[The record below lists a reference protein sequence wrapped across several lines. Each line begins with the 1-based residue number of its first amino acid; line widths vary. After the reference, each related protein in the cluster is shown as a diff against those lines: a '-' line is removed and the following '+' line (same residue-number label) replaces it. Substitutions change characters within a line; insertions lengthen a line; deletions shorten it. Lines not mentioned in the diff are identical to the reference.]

1 MQLSRQSIAAVAI
14 MLGAFMALAGIN
26 ITNTATELLQARI
39 GATLRE
45 MTLITSSYIIAEIA
59 AMPLMPLLMRRLGL
73 KRLVVLV
80 LCGFML
86 ASIACAHANSLDT
99 LIASRIVQ
107 GAFGGIL
114 LPLVHTSI
122 KLLLPQQQH
131 AAAFGVFSVFASLAP
146 VAGPSFAGLLS
157 AADYPWLF
165 YINIPLGLAALTG
178 LLWALPGPN
187 NHGQVTEHR
196 NNFLDAFGIGLLS
209 LALGSLVF
217 ALEHGVEREWLSDQT
232 IRFSLVCGFIGL
244 IYICY
249 LQTQLRQPVL
259 NVRLLASFR
268 FALICLASFMA
279 GIVIYGFVYLIPYY
293 LISVHSYSPAQVAQV
308 ILMAAV
314 PQLLMLPLMIK
325 YAPRLNPW
333 LAIVAGALLCAVS
346 TALCSQMTTDF
357 AGEQFLWPQLIRVVA
372 VPLLIMPLTLLSLQ
386 VVSDQDAP
394 SAAILFN
401 VARNLGGAVGVA
413 GLVTYVEHYKMVFFQ
428 QSLLLFNQHTMALSN
443 HQHKDPT
450 ASQLTEQL
458 SQHSSIWAFNGAFA
472 LLSISLLLMATLFLA
487 LYLFG
492 RKRSSLSLSPQLSLA
507 QARTGNS

>member
-1 MQLSRQSIAAVAI
+1 MQLTRHSIAAVAI

-26 ITNTATELLQARI
+26 ITNTATELLQARV
-39 GATLRE
+39 GASLRE

-73 KRLVVLV
+73 KRLVIVV

-86 ASIACAHANSLDT
+86 ASIACAQASSLNT

-122 KLLLPQQQH
+122 KLLLPQPQH

-165 YINIPLGLAALTG
+165 YINIPLGLTALAG
-178 LLWALPGPN
+178 LLFALPGK
-187 NHGQVTEHR
+187 HHIGQVTEQR
-196 NNFLDAFGIGLLS
+196 NNMLDAFGIGLLS
-209 LALGSLVF
+209 LSLGCLVF
-217 ALEHGVEREWLSDQT
+217 ALEHGVERDWFSSQT
-232 IRFSLVCGFIGL
+232 IRTSLVCGLVGL
-244 IYICY
+244 GYICY
-249 LQTQLRQPVL
+249 LQTRLNQPVL

-268 FALICLASFMA
+268 FSVICLASFMA
-279 GIVIYGFVYLIPYY
+279 GVVIYGFVYLIPYY
-293 LISVHSYSPAQVAQV
+293 LISVHQYSPAQVARV

-325 YAPRLNPW
+325 FAPKLNPW
-333 LAIVAGALLCAVS
+333 LAIVAGAFLCAIS
-346 TALCSQMTTDF
+346 TALCSQLTPDF

-386 VVSDQDAP
+386 VVSDHDAP

-413 GLVTYVEHYKMVFFQ
+413 GLVTYVEHFRVAFFQ
-428 QSLLLFNQHTMALSN
+428 QSLLQFNQQSMSLNQSLFS
-443 HQHKDPT
+443 DLT
-450 ASQLTEQL
+450 ASQLTAQL
-458 SQHSSIWAFNGAFA
+458 NQYSSIWAFNGAFSM
-472 LLSISLLLMATLFLA
+472 LSISLLVMALLFMA

-492 RKRSSLSLSPQLSLA
+492 TRYRSLFPLMA
-507 QARTGNS
+507 QARTDNS